1 MNSRRRDAA
10 GNAGVSPAGQ
20 AASRRLLIAFAIW
33 GLAIA
38 ISFAPALQKPAPPD
52 QLPGYATQIGIDAH
66 GPFRFFALLIVVTL
80 LTPWLARPLARRL
93 ADAEPWASNA
103 TIAACVTAF
112 WFVAL
117 ERNPFY
123 VIAPFAIAIAAFTL
137 LRRVPMHFTRR
148 DWILLPTFL
157 TTLLAVID
165 VVKDIQVQRAT
176 LVAAAIVLAIRI
188 AVTFLPSPLPP
199 ALAFL
204 LAPLGLSLQ
213 TGFFARDQRY
223 FGWHALLLVIV
234 TPFVLRL
241 LLRNERR
248 AVKALAFVIYPIVV
262 YAYTNAMSITTA
274 EGKERLNFFEDSHSL
289 PIASEY
295 LRGEA
300 PYRDNLPVH
309 GLGADGGFEYLAFQL
324 TGASAGGA
332 MRARAVVATL
342 NSIAIYALGAA
353 MTGVAEVGLV
363 AFFFATLT
371 GSTSSMLRATPALFT
386 LLLIVLAIRK
396 RDSRYLVAAGIG
408 TVLCGVQGLD
418 FGLYALIVL
427 LIAAFRMR
435 AFRAAALGLGATAAL
450 LFIVFAIFGILDDFF
465 RGTFGEI
472 LSMGPAYALNL
483 FTPPRDLTTFPEFLP
498 LAFRGD
504 AFPYFVWCGIA
515 IATAVLLARPR
526 RRSRE
531 GFVIVGIWIVLCAI
545 SYAERH
551 HLYFTDLIAPLA
563 HRRRVPRDPQ
573 TRRVR
578 TRARH
583 RPAHRRDADHA
594 HRHPRLGPP
603 PARPGGKRM
612 GRSARRPARPR
623 SSHPRPR
630 SRGPRGGEKV
640 REPRP
645 ETRSRRGSTSRT
657 ARSSI
662 TSSTATTPRATS
674 KSRTT
679 KPRPRN
685 AKSSPRSSET
695 RRSALRSSHPAE
707 RPSTASPSNCAPR
720 SCGSTSNN
728 TSPPISRRGV
738 WCFGGGGNI
747 RLNDPRHVPY
757 REASLRRARARR
769 CHGHRCDAARARRAR
784 GCSR

>member
-1 MNSRRRDAA
+1 MNPRRET
-10 GNAGVSPAGQ
+10 
-20 AASRRLLIAFAIW
+20 LLLVAFAVW

-38 ISFAPALQKPAPPD
+38 ISLAPALQRPAPAD

-80 LTPWLARPLARRL
+80 LTPLLARPLARGL
-93 ADAEPWASNA
+93 AFAEAWAANA

-112 WFVAL
+112 WFVVL

-204 LAPLGLSLQ
+204 LAPLGLALQ

-241 LLRNERR
+241 VLRNERR
-248 AVKALAFVIYPIVV
+248 AVKALAFVVYPIVV
-262 YAYTNAMSITTA
+262 YAYTNAMSIATA

-309 GLGADGGFEYLAFQL
+309 GLGADGGFEYLAL
-324 TGASAGGA
+324 GLGANPL
-332 MRARAVVATL
+332 RARAVLAAL

-353 MTGVAEVGLV
+353 MTGVSEVGLV

-396 RDSRYLVAAGIG
+396 RDSRYLIAAGAG
-408 TVLCGVQGLD
+408 AVLCGVQGLD
-418 FGLYALIVL
+418 FGLYTFIVL
-427 LIAAFRMR
+427 LIAAIRMR
-435 AFRAAALGLGATAAL
+435 AVRAAAIGLGAAAAL
-450 LFIVFAIFGILDDFF
+450 LFGLFAVFGILDDFF
-465 RGTFGEI
+465 RGTFREI
-472 LSMGPAYALNL
+472 VSMGPAYALNL

-504 AFPYFVWCGIA
+504 AFPYFVWCAIA

-531 GFVIVGIWIVLCAI
+531 AFVIVGLFIVVCAI

-551 HLYFTDLIAPLA
+551 HLYFTDILAPLVIGGA
-563 HRRRVPRDPQ
+563 YLAIRKRAAFAPALIIALVIAAMPTTHIGILGWVRRQ
-573 TRRVR
+573 
-578 TRARH
+578 
-583 RPAHRRDADHA
+583 
-594 HRHPRLGPP
+594 
-603 PARPGGKRM
+603 
-612 GRSARRPARPR
+612 
-623 SSHPRPR
+623 
-630 SRGPRGGEKV
+630 RGPVEKGWVEV
-640 REPRP
+640 R
-645 ETRSRRGSTSRT
+645 
-657 ARSSI
+657 
-662 TSSTATTPRATS
+662 
-674 KSRTT
+674 
-679 KPRPRN
+679 
-685 AKSSPRSSET
+685 
-695 RRSALRSSHPAE
+695 
-707 RPSTASPSNCAPR
+707 
-720 SCGSTSNN
+720 
-728 TSPPISRRGV
+728 
-738 WCFGGGGNI
+738 
-747 RLNDPRHVPY
+747 DVP
-757 REASLRRARARR
+757 
-769 CHGHRCDAARARRAR
+769 RAR
-784 GCSR
+784 GALILDHEAKDLAAVKKYASLALKPNETWFDFTNRAIFYYLLNRDNPTRYVEVAYYQTEAAQREVIATLERNPHIRAALVPPGGTPVDGVPLELRTPLVWQYLQEHFTPDFAEGGVVFWRRR